1 MVDERD
7 LPPPATLTEGE
18 GETLDMPEGL
28 GAFGKGQVLGERY
41 QILEM
46 LGRGGMGIVFRSREL
61 KLDRIVAVLDL
72 YLVLFPESLLGKLI
86 VVVTNLEPARIRGV
100 DSQGMLLAADLSGRP
115 ILATFEE
122 EVPPGTK
129 IH

>member
-1 MVDERD
+1 MATEQISIEQFFEVDLRVAKIISVEKVENADRLLKLMVDIG
-7 LPPPATLTEGE
+7 GE
-18 GETLDMPEGL
+18 QKQLV
-28 GAFGKGQVLGERY
+28 A
-41 QILEM
+41 
-46 LGRGGMGIVFRSREL
+46 GIAQAYE
-61 KLDRIVAVLDL
+61 A
-72 YLVLFPESLLGKLI
+72 ESLIGKLI
-86 VVVTNLEPARIRGV
+86 IVVTNLEPARIRGV